1 MGERHGT
8 RGARRE
14 LSPVARG
21 PKLAPVDYMIATIN
35 GINLAYTDQGHGT
48 PVVLL
53 HAFPQNRAMWDQQVM
68 ALSRTHRVIAPD
80 FRGFGESDAPPG
92 PYTLD
97 RFADDVAELLDHLAI
112 PRAVLVGLSMGGY
125 TLFAF
130 YRQHAARVKGLV
142 LADTR
147 AQADTEEG
155 QAGRFTMAQTA
166 QSEGAGA
173 IADLMLPKLLSPVAQ
188 QTKPDLV
195 RQVRSAIERTK
206 VSGIAGA
213 LMAMAERPDSVPL
226 LAQIACPVLVMTG
239 ELDGP
244 TPPADGKF
252 MAERIPGARLEIISQ
267 AGHLSNLEQPEAFNR
282 TLLDFLE
289 GIS

>member
-1 MGERHGT
+1 MF
-8 RGARRE
+8 
-14 LSPVARG
+14 
-21 PKLAPVDYMIATIN
+21 ATIN
-35 GINLAYTDQGHGT
+35 GINLAYTDQGRGT

-53 HAFPQNRAMWDQQVM
+53 HAFPQSRAMWAPQVN
-68 ALSRTHRVIAPD
+68 ALSKTHRVIAPD
-80 FRGFGESDAPPG
+80 FRGFGDSDAPEG
-92 PYTLD
+92 AYTLD

-130 YRQHAARVKGLV
+130 YRKHTARVNGLV

-147 AQADTEEG
+147 AQADTVEG
-155 QAGRFTMAQTA
+155 RAGRFAMAQTA
-166 QSEGAGA
+166 KSKGAGA

-195 RQVRSAIERTK
+195 RQVRSAIERTT
-206 VSGIAGA
+206 VSGIVGA

-226 LAQIACPVLVMTG
+226 LAQIACPVLVLTG

-244 TPPADGKF
+244 TPPADGNF
-252 MAERIPGARLEIISQ
+252 MAERIPGARLEIIPQ
-267 AGHLSNLEQPEAFNR
+267 AGHLSNLEQPEAFNAAVR
-282 TLLDFLE
+282 TFLDA
-289 GIS
+289 IR

>member
-1 MGERHGT
+1 MF
-8 RGARRE
+8 
-14 LSPVARG
+14 
-21 PKLAPVDYMIATIN
+21 ATIN
-35 GINLAYTDQGHGT
+35 GINLAYTDQGRGT

-53 HAFPQNRAMWDQQVM
+53 HAFPQSRAMWAPQVN
-68 ALSRTHRVIAPD
+68 ALSKTHRVIAPD

-97 RFADDVAELLDHLAI
+97 RFADDVAGLLDHLAI
-112 PRAVLVGLSMGGY
+112 PRAVFVGLSMGGY

-130 YRQHAARVKGLV
+130 YRTYAARVNGLV

-155 QAGRFTMAQTA
+155 RAGRLAMAQTA
-166 QSEGAGA
+166 QTNGAGA
-173 IADLMLPKLLSPVAQ
+173 IADLMLPKLLSPAALH
-188 QTKPDLV
+188 TKPELV
-195 RQVRSAIERTK
+195 RQVRSTIERTT

-226 LAQIACPVLVMTG
+226 LARIACPVLVLTG

-252 MAERIPGARLEIISQ
+252 MAARIPGARLEIIPQ
-267 AGHLSNLEQPEAFNR
+267 AGHLSNLEAPEAFTNAIR
-282 TLLDFLE
+282 SFLN
-289 GIS
+289 SPA

>member
-1 MGERHGT
+1 MRTEGQAFT
-8 RGARRE
+8 FK
-14 LSPVARG
+14 LSTQSSVL
-21 PKLAPVDYMIATIN
+21 KVNMIARIN
-35 GINLAYTDQGHGT
+35 GINLAYTDQGRGM

-53 HAFPQNRAMWDQQVM
+53 HAFPQNRAMWAPQVE
-68 ALSRTHRVIAPD
+68 ALSKTHRIIAPD
-80 FRGFGESDAPPG
+80 FRGFGESDAPQG

-97 RFADDVAELLDHLAI
+97 QFADDVAGLLDHLTI
-112 PRAVLVGLSMGGY
+112 QRAVFVGLSMGGY

-130 YRQHAARVKGLV
+130 YRKYAARVTGVV
-142 LADTR
+142 LADTK

-155 QAGRFTMAQTA
+155 RAGRFAMAQTA
-166 QSEGAGA
+166 QTNGAGA
-173 IADLMLPKLLSPVAQ
+173 VADIMLPKLLSPIAL

-195 RQVRSAIERTK
+195 QRVRTAIEQTQ

-213 LMAMAERPDSVPL
+213 LMAMAERPDSVSL
-226 LAQIACPVLVMTG
+226 LTQIARPTLVITG

-244 TPPADGKF
+244 TPPADGKL
-252 MAERIPGARLEIISQ
+252 MAETIPGARMEIIPQ

-282 TLLDFLE
+282 ALLDFLE